1 MPALR
6 QAQDRLRLASRE
18 IQHWQHATMENAI
31 KEHKSGFGL
40 EKLPTQKFHANW
52 AYWLIGQLACN
63 LVAWFKRRVLPPS
76 SHRATIKTIR
86 HHLLNL
92 AGKLVHTA
100 HRLLLIIS
108 DHYRY
113 QAAWR
118 FAIGRL
124 AHLQFG

>member
-1 MPALR
+1 MGVK
-6 QAQDRLRLASRE
+6 RL
-18 IQHWQHATMENAI
+18 
-31 KEHKSGFGL
+31 
-40 EKLPTQKFHANW
+40 
-52 AYWLIGQLACN
+52 
-63 LVAWFKRRVLPPS
+63 VLPPS
-76 SHRATIKTIR
+76 SHRATIKTIG

-92 AGKLVHTA
+92 AGKLVPTA
-100 HRLLLIIS
+100 HRLLLSIS